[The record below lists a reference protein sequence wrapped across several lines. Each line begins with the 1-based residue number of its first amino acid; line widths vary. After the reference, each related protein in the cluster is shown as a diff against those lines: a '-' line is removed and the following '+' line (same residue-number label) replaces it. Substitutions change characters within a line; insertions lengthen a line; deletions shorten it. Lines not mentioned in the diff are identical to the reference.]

1 MTIFLLRHGEAAHAG
16 RFHDDDR
23 PLTQFGQ
30 RQAFAVGRYLADTHA
45 EVDLV
50 YCSPLL
56 RARQTAE
63 AVQKSLGPVPI
74 QTSELLLS
82 HSNPEEIVNK
92 LQKASLATVLLI
104 GHEPHLSR
112 TISCL
117 LWGDERSRV
126 DMRTCSLA
134 CVTGSDPLEKGRGTL
149 QWVVSSDQSLKE

>member
-16 RFHDDDR
+16 RFHDDER
-23 PLTQFGQ
+23 PLTDFGQ
-30 RQAFAVGRYLADTHA
+30 RQAAAVGRYLAGAHA
-45 EVDLV
+45 PIDLV

-63 AVQKSLGPVPI
+63 AVQRSLGPVPF
-74 QTSELLLS
+74 QASELLLS
-82 HSNPEEIVNK
+82 HSNPEEIVNT
-92 LQKASLATVLLI
+92 LQKSSLASVLLI

-134 CVTGSDPLEKGRGTL
+134 CVTGKDPIEKGRAML
-149 QWVVSSDQSLKE
+149 QWLISSDQLLDQ